1 MPAPIEK
8 EKIMQGL
15 RLIDKAKIVYGSPII
30 GALAT
35 TNGDCDYVSMKDYGK
50 MTIVIAVDNAT
61 TVTGG
66 AVTLKQATAVAGTG
80 EKALS
85 FSTVWANTDT
95 AAGDTLTETAVVSDT
110 FTTNTTNDKNLL
122 YVIELDAND
131 LDVANGFDCVRVDVL
146 SMANAVGF
154 VQYILH
160 DPRYG
165 SPVARSAIVD

>member
-1 MPAPIEK
+1 MK
-8 EKIMQGL
+8 L
-15 RLIDKAKIVYGSPII
+15 TDKAKIVFGSPII

-35 TNGDCDYVSMKDYGK
+35 TNGDCDYVSLKGFER

-66 AVTLKQATAVAGTG
+66 AVTLKQATDVAGTS
-80 EKALS
+80 EKALG
-85 FSTVWANTDT
+85 FSTMWANTDA
-95 AAGDTLTETAVVSDT
+95 AAGDTLTETAVTSDT
-110 FTTNTTNDKNLL
+110 FTTSTTDNKNLL
-122 YVIELDAND
+122 YVIELDAAD

-160 DPRYG
+160 GSRYS
-165 SPVARSAIVD
+165 SPVATSAITD